1 VAGAISFSKIVRGR
15 HRSATAFFVCPVWR
29 SLGKFRKRIT

>member
-1 VAGAISFSKIVRGR
+1 VAGAILLKLIVEGR
-15 HRSATAFFVCPVWR
+15 HPVRRPYPCPVWR